1 MRVSKTIRDKVLE
14 VVRKNKDISFMD
26 VLDHMK
32 DEMNS
37 SASAIE
43 KVIKEVLEWWE
54 QSGKII
60 QTVNRRTKE
69 GMYRMN
75 ESSSIAKS
83 LVSDTLE
90 EMGINTVPQSLN
102 EYSRDGLPQDELQKL
117 FDKLRKGSIIKITYK
132 SAMSRNEK
140 PFAVEVIKIAK
151 KGSAEQITLKP
162 AINPSPVMG
171 PSRIRYYLYRENGIV
186 SFAQADMSATLTSAD
201 ILKESIEEGRYSGKQ
216 LYDTIVKDGVK
227 LGVVLNTSYY
237 LYDNQEQKDSDFDVS
252 EGDEAGPR
260 IWEISSKGGNLIP
273 SPGPLAKDYKKRYNR
288 DIVSMIDEAFKE
300 NNIKVSSMKFYTES
314 TELTE
319 EWTAD
324 SVKRNAEIGS
334 SKGYGITLKP
344 HKNPNKHKHMLMTRS
359 TGGKIK
365 VAFDFGKNPENVFV
379 GTPEEVADH
388 INKVLGLTEGF
399 EISESAKAI
408 HKKLMQKGRVS
419 PIDTDRYPKRKGLEG
434 PFRSRKTGKVFY
446 YDPKEGK
453 YYDPNSDM
461 YLDVDDVMEET
472 LNEKLKVSDGLGAW
486 IKDFM
491 KSDAPQFKSKSEK
504 EKRDMAIAA
513 FTDAGGKL
521 DEAKGILSVKPNSS
535 KWRTAKLNTNK
546 NIEGAKGVTKLKKGD
561 TVDIHPFDGDR
572 YVGAVDKSNQGT
584 YFFLA
589 KYSVNESVHDFD
601 EIRENLRKNLTS
613 QFVDEQRHEDMVDA
627 VNKMSKDELKKLIR
641 DKKNPMSK
649 LAFRRFNRMQNP
661 RKYPSDQLEENTNE
675 FEMLSEENL
684 ETDRRDILMV
694 CGPEYKSIGRLNPRE
709 SADFDRMIFLL
720 YSQFPSDV
728 KTARKIDD
736 GWDFTTDIMMNSQ
749 NGKLKEKFPK
759 SYFRLI
765 GGNALLNDAVKMG
778 IAEEKE
784 SIEESN
790 ILVKRGKKF
799 QAGVPKW
806 FGVTMTGLPKYP
818 TQKVAGWKTELE
830 TGSGM
835 PGYKSYLLHNDGLGT
850 WTVFADADNTGMN
863 PRMSPRGPLG
873 SFKSPEEAMKFVE
886 KAVLKE
892 GTDETLVEGIE
903 DIQDIVKGKAARRL
917 KFKEGGTMKV
927 DMTTANALLT
937 VYDAL
942 NDANKKKFEE
952 MLTKSKN
959 TFMKAVDFTWKQVGV
974 KKEGY
979 SWDELMEE
987 KESKMQDS
995 FKTSSLGR
1003 ISDTARQILEGKDI
1017 SEAKEMYVIAIFYK
1031 DEYGATAIGSETSRN
1046 GLLKSGVKPYKEKK
1060 GLYWLTFDN
1069 EKNVEKFLEKYRSK
1083 ISSAHI
1089 TDKNPK
1095 NM

>member
-1 MRVSKTIRDKVLE
+1 
-14 VVRKNKDISFMD
+14 MD

-216 LYDTIVKDGVK
+216 LYNEIMKNGVK
-227 LGVVLNTSYY
+227 LGVVLDTAYY

-260 IWEISSKGGNLIP
+260 IWEIGSRGGNLIP

-288 DIVSMIDEAFKE
+288 DIVAMIDEAFKE

-319 EWTAD
+319 AWTAD

-388 INKVLGLTEGF
+388 INKVLGLTEGV

-408 HKKLMQKGRVS
+408 HKKLMQKGRVA
-419 PIDTDRYPKRKGLEG
+419 PIDSDRYPKRKGLEG

-472 LNEKLKVSDGLGAW
+472 LHEKLKVSDGLGAW

-535 KWRTAKLNTNK
+535 EWRTAKLNTNK

-694 CGPEYKSIGRLNPRE
+694 CGPEFKSIARLNPRQ

-728 KTARKIDD
+728 KNARKIDD
-736 GWDFTTDIMMNSQ
+736 GWDFTTWIMEKSQ
-749 NGKLKEKFPK
+749 SGEIKEKFPK

-765 GGNALLNDAVKMG
+765 GGKVLENDVVKMG

-850 WTVFADADNTGMN
+850 WTVFADADNTGIN

-892 GTDETLVEGIE
+892 EAEETLLEGIK
-903 DIQDIVKGKAARRL
+903 DIQDIVRAKIARRL

-959 TFMKAVDFTWKQVGV
+959 TFMKAVDFTWKQVGL

-987 KESKMQDS
+987 KDSKMQDS

-1003 ISDTARQILEGKDI
+1003 IADTARQILEGKDLG
-1017 SEAKEMYVIAIFYK
+1017 EAKEMYVVATFHK
-1031 DEYGATAIGSETSRN
+1031 DMDGAAAIGSETSRS
-1046 GLLKSGVKPYKEKK
+1046 GLLKSGVKPEREKK

-1069 EKNVEKFLEKYRSK
+1069 EKNIEKFLEKYRSK
-1083 ISSAHI
+1083 IASAHI

-1095 NM
+1095 DM

>member
-1 MRVSKTIRDKVLE
+1 LMRDKKSPMAKLAFRRFNRMQNP
-14 VVRKNKDISFMD
+14 RK
-26 VLDHMK
+26 
-32 DEMNS
+32 
-37 SASAIE
+37 
-43 KVIKEVLEWWE
+43 
-54 QSGKII
+54 
-60 QTVNRRTKE
+60 
-69 GMYRMN
+69 YP
-75 ESSSIAKS
+75 
-83 LVSDTLE
+83 SDQLE
-90 EMGINTVPQSLN
+90 EANT
-102 EYSRDGLPQDELQKL
+102 
-117 FDKLRKGSIIKITYK
+117 
-132 SAMSRNEK
+132 
-140 PFAVEVIKIAK
+140 
-151 KGSAEQITLKP
+151 
-162 AINPSPVMG
+162 
-171 PSRIRYYLYRENGIV
+171 
-186 SFAQADMSATLTSAD
+186 
-201 ILKESIEEGRYSGKQ
+201 
-216 LYDTIVKDGVK
+216 
-227 LGVVLNTSYY
+227 
-237 LYDNQEQKDSDFDVS
+237 
-252 EGDEAGPR
+252 
-260 IWEISSKGGNLIP
+260 
-273 SPGPLAKDYKKRYNR
+273 
-288 DIVSMIDEAFKE
+288 
-300 NNIKVSSMKFYTES
+300 
-314 TELTE
+314 
-319 EWTAD
+319 
-324 SVKRNAEIGS
+324 
-334 SKGYGITLKP
+334 
-344 HKNPNKHKHMLMTRS
+344 
-359 TGGKIK
+359 
-365 VAFDFGKNPENVFV
+365 
-379 GTPEEVADH
+379 
-388 INKVLGLTEGF
+388 
-399 EISESAKAI
+399 
-408 HKKLMQKGRVS
+408 
-419 PIDTDRYPKRKGLEG
+419 
-434 PFRSRKTGKVFY
+434 
-446 YDPKEGK
+446 
-453 YYDPNSDM
+453 
-461 YLDVDDVMEET
+461 
-472 LNEKLKVSDGLGAW
+472 
-486 IKDFM
+486 
-491 KSDAPQFKSKSEK
+491 
-504 EKRDMAIAA
+504 
-513 FTDAGGKL
+513 
-521 DEAKGILSVKPNSS
+521 
-535 KWRTAKLNTNK
+535 
-546 NIEGAKGVTKLKKGD
+546 
-561 TVDIHPFDGDR
+561 
-572 YVGAVDKSNQGT
+572 
-584 YFFLA
+584 
-589 KYSVNESVHDFD
+589 
-601 EIRENLRKNLTS
+601 
-613 QFVDEQRHEDMVDA
+613 HEDMVDA
-627 VNKMSKDELKKLIR
+627 VNKMSKDELKKLMR
-641 DKKNPMSK
+641 DKKSPMSK

>member
-1 MRVSKTIRDKVLE
+1 MNASVRTRNKVLE
-14 VVRKNKDISFMD
+14 IIQNNKDISFMD
-26 VLDHMK
+26 IVNKMK
-32 DEMNS
+32 DEMGTKIS
-37 SASAIE
+37 SSSMDNF
-43 KVIKEVLEWWE
+43 IKMIRRVLEWWE
-54 QSGKII
+54 ESGEII

-69 GMYRMN
+69 GKYRMN

-90 EMGINTVPQSLN
+90 EMGIDVAPHS
-102 EYSRDGLPQDELQKL
+102 
-117 FDKLRKGSIIKITYK
+117 
-132 SAMSRNEK
+132 
-140 PFAVEVIKIAK
+140 
-151 KGSAEQITLKP
+151 
-162 AINPSPVMG
+162 
-171 PSRIRYYLYRENGIV
+171 
-186 SFAQADMSATLTSAD
+186 
-201 ILKESIEEGRYSGKQ
+201 LKESVELDEALSSNDLAKLKNTKTNAFPTNRTMNYKEKFDWILRN
-216 LYDTIVKDGVK
+216 GVK
-227 LGVVLNTSYY
+227 LGDWVGQSLFYY
-237 LYDNQEQKDSDFDVS
+237 DGNIWMLKSGKATN
-252 EGDEAGPR
+252 EG
-260 IWEISSKGGNLIP
+260 
-273 SPGPLAKDYKKRYNR
+273 
-288 DIVSMIDEAFKE
+288 
-300 NNIKVSSMKFYTES
+300 
-314 TELTE
+314 
-319 EWTAD
+319 
-324 SVKRNAEIGS
+324 SVKEFRGRVNKSVVDAIEPALSEVEKLAAKGTIKEETVDESIKGIQSIKPNSPDWMTAELQS
-334 SKGYGITLKP
+334 Q
-344 HKNPNKHKHMLMTRS
+344 
-359 TGGKIK
+359 
-365 VAFDFGKNPENVFV
+365 VD
-379 GTPEEVADH
+379 
-388 INKVLGLTEGF
+388 
-399 EISESAKAI
+399 ESAKEI
-408 HKKLMQKGRVS
+408 HKKLLRKGVVA
-419 PIDTDRYPKRKGLEG
+419 PIDSIRHPKRKGLEG
-434 PFRSRKTGKVFY
+434 PYRSRKSGKVFY

-453 YYDPNSDM
+453 YYDADSDI
-461 YLDVDDVMEET
+461 YLDVDDVMEAAFENRRLERFVNIFYKIHPRIK
-472 LNEKLKVSDGLGAW
+472 LNGISKDELEKIADKAMKQGDGGSKSLLLLRTFLKKAGATGMIESVDEKLKPSDGLGAW

-491 KSDAPQFKSKSEK
+491 KSDAPQFKGKSDK

-535 KWRTAKLNTNK
+535 EWRTAKLNTNK

-641 DKKNPMSK
+641 DKKNPMAK

-675 FEMLSEENL
+675 FGMLSEENL
-684 ETDRRDILMV
+684 ESDRRDIMMV
-694 CGPEYKSIGRLNPRE
+694 CGPEFKSVARLNPRQ

-720 YSQFPSDV
+720 YSQFSSDV
-728 KTARKIDD
+728 KNARKIDD
-736 GWDFTTDIMMNSQ
+736 GWDFTTWIMEKSQ
-749 NGKLKEKFPK
+749 SGEIKEKFPK

-765 GGNALLNDAVKMG
+765 GGKVLENDVVKMG

-850 WTVFADADNTGMN
+850 WTVFADADNTGIN

-892 GTDETLVEGIE
+892 EAEETLLEGIK
-903 DIQDIVKGKAARRL
+903 DIQDIVRAKIARRL

-959 TFMKAVDFTWKQVGV
+959 TFMKAVDFTWKQVGL

-987 KESKMQDS
+987 KDSKMQDS

-1003 ISDTARQILEGKDI
+1003 IADTARQILEGKDLG
-1017 SEAKEMYVIAIFYK
+1017 EAKEMYVVATFHK
-1031 DEYGATAIGSETSRN
+1031 DMDGAAAIGSETSRS
-1046 GLLKSGVKPYKEKK
+1046 GLLKSGVKPEREKK

-1069 EKNVEKFLEKYRSK
+1069 EKNIEKFLEKYRSK
-1083 ISSAHI
+1083 IASAHI

-1095 NM
+1095 DM